1 MIDEQTKVSST
12 KPAGLTPSRL
22 GRLLLVAVVVVG
34 CVWWFGS
41 WFYYRQIH
49 VIEDNASITTNLVT
63 VSSRLPGS
71 IAEFAVTEGDQL
83 EPGDVIA
90 RLYSAPDELELDK
103 RRSRVARMEAQVAFE
118 EQQIAL
124 SVSQLQGGVKVSEGE
139 LATDLAA
146 LRVAET
152 DLEDA
157 ERTWERSQR
166 LFESGT
172 LPGQE
177 RDRDYFRYQSALA
190 RVEQA
195 RQQVLVRRTALA
207 NARLGVA
214 ASQTTLPNPEML
226 RARLDVTLQDLEEAR
241 ADVRQQ
247 RQFLDDMVVRSPRH
261 GVVNRV
267 FVESGEYLSAGQPI
281 LMMHT
286 PDDLWVEAKVKETR
300 IRELRR
306 GQQVRVKVDAFPGE
320 RFQGTVQVIG
330 RAATSQFALLP
341 NPNPSGNFTKITQRI
356 PVRISL
362 DDGPKDLLGPG
373 MMVTVIIDIREP
385 AERD

>member
-1 MIDEQTKVSST
+1 MSSEQTKVSSA
-12 KPAGLTPSRL
+12 KPTGSTPRRL
-22 GRLLLVAVVVVG
+22 ARLLLVAVLLLG
-34 CVWWFGS
+34 CVWWFAS

-63 VSSRLPGS
+63 VSSRLPGL
-71 IAEFAVTEGDQL
+71 IQEFVVTEGDQL
-83 EPGDVIA
+83 DEGSLIA

-103 RRSRVARMEAQVAFE
+103 RQSRVARMQAQVAFE

-124 SVSQLQGGVKVSEGE
+124 SVSQLEGGVQVSEGE

-157 ERTWERSQR
+157 ERTWKRSQR

-177 RDRDYFRYQSALA
+177 RDRDYFAYQSALA

-214 ASQTTLPNPEML
+214 TSQMTLPNPEML

-241 ADVRQQ
+241 ADLKQQ
-247 RQFLDDMVVRSPRH
+247 RQYLDDMIIRSPRN
-261 GVVNRV
+261 GVVNRI
-267 FVESGEYLSAGQPI
+267 FVEAGEYLSAGQPI

-286 PDDLWVEAKVKETR
+286 ADDLWVEAKIKETR
-300 IRELRR
+300 IGELRA
-306 GQQVRVKVDAFPGE
+306 GQPVRVRVDAYPEEEFT
-320 RFQGTVQVIG
+320 GTVQVIG

-341 NPNPSGNFTKITQRI
+341 NPNPSGNFTKITQRL

-362 DDGPKDLLGPG
+362 DDGPTELLGPG
-373 MMVTVIIDIREP
+373 MMVTVVIDIRES